1 MNRPTL
7 EKIKHTAR
15 ATAAH
20 EIALSKGIPP
30 APASAEAR
38 RMAAARKELEDRRDM
53 QWAQRHVDIDY
64 LINK

>member
-1 MNRPTL
+1 MNRATL
-7 EKIKHTAR
+7 ENMRHIAQ

-38 RMAAARKELEDRRDM
+38 RMAAARREIEDRKDM
-53 QWAQRHVDIDY
+53 KRADDY
-64 LINK
+64 AR